1 MRDHAHRH
9 DCTSASDAHRYH
21 PAADTSP
28 SRCGESKRRTAMMRR
43 LQTAEF
49 SIEANPIFD
58 NTRVFG
64 GSISLRHAQQTTF
77 SPQISVWTAAAERKL
92 SAKTWLTRLTR
103 DDDPV
108 IERRPVTFAGM
119 PGEIIT
125 LKGRLED
132 WETKD
137 VRDWY
142 RLRAVLV
149 APDGRTWYHAT
160 AMTSE
165 SDRAA
170 IEADFLRLLGS
181 IQVKLEGAAAS
192 QEQAA
197 SDAEQ
202 AAVLSG
208 IKHAID
214 TAAQAQQAREKAV
227 TRAADAT
234 RLHAPVADVQTRFD
248 AAIAM
253 LGLDGK
259 REILHG
265 IVLPSVS
272 LTERGIAQTNRIGI
286 SRIGG
291 GPDLAAGQD
300 WPRDASGLY
309 LNFLAQ
315 VDLSELPERAEALP
329 QAGLLAFFTGSDYSD
344 WRVVFT
350 PPSTALVAHA
360 LPDDAIDTT
369 EAATRMVAWDGEQ
382 QRFVANG
389 TNVDGLS
396 VETDEHGR
404 LHFQRDGQ
412 AVMVFASDYD
422 ISRSAQALRL
432 ERSLSVPLHLADSGD
447 PHIDADAGMEDLS
460 DFALALA
467 ESFRVG
473 DGPQHQMFGVCGLRE
488 WHSIQALAAEHAARQ
503 GWTDI
508 AAPDGWFVLLKLAS
522 GGGADFS
529 FSDHGDYLFLA
540 HRQDAAKGDFS
551 RVYALV
557 ESS

>member
-1 MRDHAHRH
+1 
-9 DCTSASDAHRYH
+9 
-21 PAADTSP
+21 
-28 SRCGESKRRTAMMRR
+28 MMQR
-43 LQTAEF
+43 LETAEF

-58 NTRVFG
+58 STRVSG
-64 GSISLRHAQQTTF
+64 GSISLRHAQQTAF

-92 SAKTWLTRLTR
+92 SPQRWLTKLTR

-108 IERRPVTFAGM
+108 IERKAVTFSGM
-119 PGEIIT
+119 HGEMVT

-132 WETKD
+132 WDTKQ

-142 RLRAVLV
+142 RLRVVLV

-165 SDRAA
+165 VDRAA
-170 IEADFLRLLGS
+170 VEADFLRLLGS
-181 IQVKLEGAAAS
+181 IQVKLEGIAAGK
-192 QEQAA
+192 EQLA

-202 AAVLSG
+202 AAALSQ
-208 IKHAID
+208 IKHAMD

-227 TRAADAT
+227 ARAADAT
-234 RLHAPVADVQTRFD
+234 RLHAPVADVQARFD
-248 AAIAM
+248 AVVTM
-253 LGLDGK
+253 LGLDDK
-259 REILHG
+259 REFLRQ
-265 IVLPSVS
+265 IVLPAVS
-272 LTERGIAQTNRIGI
+272 LTELGVADANSIGI
-286 SRIGG
+286 SRVGG

-300 WPRDASGLY
+300 WPRDASGFY

-315 VDLSELPERAEALP
+315 IQLSELPERAEVLP
-329 QAGLLAFFTGSDYSD
+329 EAGLLGFFTGSDYSD

-350 PPSTALVAHA
+350 PSDATLVAHA

-369 EAATRMVAWDGEQ
+369 EAATRMVVWDSER

-389 TNVDGLS
+389 ASVGGLS
-396 VETDEHGR
+396 VDTDAHGR
-404 LHFQRDGQ
+404 LQFRRDGQ
-412 AVMVFASDYD
+412 AVMAFASEYE

-432 ERSLSVPLHLADSGD
+432 ERSLSAPLHPAVSGNPD
-447 PHIDADAGMEDLS
+447 IDAAAAIDDLAG
-460 DFALALA
+460 FALALA
-467 ESFRVG
+467 EQLKVG
-473 DGPQHQMFGVCGLRE
+473 DGPQHQMFGVCGIDE
-488 WHSIQALAAEHAARQ
+488 WQSIQALAAAHAARQ

-540 HRQDAAKGDFS
+540 HRQDAAKGEFS
-551 RVYALV
+551 RIYALV